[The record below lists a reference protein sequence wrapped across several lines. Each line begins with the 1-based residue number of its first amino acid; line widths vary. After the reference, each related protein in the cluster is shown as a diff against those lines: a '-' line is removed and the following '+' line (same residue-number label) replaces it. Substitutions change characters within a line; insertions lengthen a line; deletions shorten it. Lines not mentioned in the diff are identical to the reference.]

1 MILEKLSAKYQTHIA
16 WALYV
21 IFCLNLFL
29 PLIASAVSK
38 PVYILGSS
46 KSGADISKDI
56 LGFKNSICDAKVV
69 TNSKSS
75 KTPKINKN
83 KAVSPKLEEEPFI
96 GGPSAPE
103 ATSFK
108 TVGSDN
114 LVNLFT
120 GDFSYSI
127 PLMDVGGYPVNLFY
141 SGGISMEQEASWVGL
156 GWNINPGTVS
166 RNMRGVPDDFNG
178 EDQLTQYQ
186 NMKPNRTYGG
196 EVGAD
201 VELLGLKKPKI
212 KLSLGFSHNNYLG
225 PALELGLST
234 SVNISIIENN
244 KFGKSPTAADTGS
257 MNMGVSMGGS
267 AKLSSRS
274 GLTLSPS
281 LNVAMDVTG
290 KNVGSGIGLS
300 TSYNSRIGIQN
311 LNIAAEAHKY
321 RKGSNNTEMAG
332 NPMPYASSNISF
344 ARSSYMPVMR
354 MPLANYNFAAKL
366 ELGAGLYGVRGS
378 GTANGYY
385 SESSVP
391 KEWRMQK
398 KPLVGYIFSEKAMA
412 DKNAVMDF
420 NRLND
425 AEVTPNTPVISA
437 PQYTYDI
444 FSIQGEGTGGSIR
457 AYRGDM
463 GFMRDN
469 RTVSKESNASIGAD
483 PAGGHW
489 GGSFDVVLTPTTVGG
504 WNEANNTLNLSMPF
518 ANKQSN
524 TSDFENVYFRNP
536 GERTVTN
543 EDAINKVGQ
552 DNLVRFELVG
562 SNVNPRLNS
571 KLEKFDKKT
580 NTSLGTQSIASNT
593 GLSQRDKRTQVVT
606 MLSAGEATKVGLD
619 KTIKNYAGTVDN
631 INHYLQNTQID
642 RVGAHRKAHHISQI
656 DVLEQSGMR
665 YVYGLPVYSL
675 SQKDYTFSVGNIPA
689 QNGGLVKYDIGS
701 EGNTDS
707 KHMKNSSKIDG
718 YFMAQETPAYASS
731 FMLTGLLSPDYV
743 DVTNDGITEDDLGN
757 AVKFN
762 YKYTGDHQWRTP
774 RKNDNAGSGLDWAFF
789 NDGNKS
795 EKKDNKATVSFGKRE
810 VWYLNA
816 IESKSMIAIFV
827 TESRNDAKGVAGP
840 QDGRVNGAEDA
851 NKKLARI
858 DLYTKAEIKSKG
870 LTNAKPVKSV
880 IFNYDYSLCVG
891 TPDNA
896 NAAQGKLTL
905 KSIFFSYNGQNRS
918 EKDRYVFDYGSG
930 AQNPSYALNAADRWG
945 TYKDPTDVTLLPDG
959 LTNAD
964 HPFTSFGN
972 KAKNDLFAGAWSLRK
987 ILLPSGG
994 QMEVE
999 YESDDYGYVQ
1009 NRRASNM
1016 FEIAGLGNSTAY
1028 SNKAFLY
1035 NNDPFFETDNNYL
1048 YIKLTDPLEATTIVA
1063 RKQEIKEKFLDGQTQ
1078 LAFKISLKMPSG
1090 KEETVTMY
1098 SLFDDWDICSNNS
1111 EYFYI
1116 KLREINGKSPLATS
1130 AINLLTNNFP
1140 GQAFPGYES
1149 EVNNVQDFLG
1159 LVVNMLA
1166 GIKSVFQNVENQMR
1180 SSGKAREISLQRS
1193 FVRLTNPYKIKYGG
1207 GSRVKKVI
1215 IKDNWKKM
1223 TERAEN
1229 PTGTFTSTY
1238 GQEYDYTTTE
1248 KIAGKEVVISS
1259 GVASYEPAIG
1269 GEENPFREIVQFS
1282 NKLPLASAI
1291 YGAVELPVLDGF
1303 YPAASVGYSKVTVRS
1318 INRKGKFNDSLVRSG
1333 IGKQVTQ
1340 FYTAK
1345 DYPSYSVYTP
1355 LKSIDYKKTPK
1366 LSFFYKE
1373 IITRRVVSQ
1382 GFLIETNDMH
1392 GKMKSQ
1398 EAFSEKD
1405 EKTPLTASYHTYK
1418 NTGKNGMN
1426 DKVDFVYNEGGGEI
1440 RKGNMGIDVELMTDV
1455 REFKIESTG
1464 LNGQINADLFPLPF
1478 FTFVWVSYLPLMT
1491 YTENKY
1497 RAVTTTKLINY
1508 HAIEDSVIVMD
1519 KGSVVSTKTI
1529 AYDSETG
1536 SPIVSR
1542 TANEFHDALYNI
1554 TYPAHWA
1561 YSGTG
1566 PAYKNI
1572 DRVFTGIDFNKGRI
1586 INNEINPSEIFESGD
1601 EVLIISAG
1609 SGSVSCVPPSADVS
1623 KLWALDITKNNTALT
1638 VVNKDLIFIDSSGM
1652 PYTRADVKM
1661 RIIRSGK
1668 RNNLGMSVASVTTM
1682 KNPVQLQGSV
1692 YKLTIDNTSK
1702 VIATSASEIKEKW
1715 QADYEVFLR
1724 RVYYPEACTG
1734 LETDSISCNGILEK
1748 NINPY
1753 VKGLIG
1759 NFKAYRSLVFYGNRV
1774 EVDPTV
1780 NTAIRKNGY
1789 IANYANYWS
1798 FDANDNLVPVP
1809 HVNWVWNSQ
1818 LTKVNSRGQ
1827 ELETQDAL
1835 NRYTSAQYG
1844 FQKNYTVALSQNAR
1858 YGETFYEG
1866 FEDVNYD
1873 ERLNSLSPDHVI
1885 CNKRYIDFTGLAN
1898 SSIVTDSADKIAHTG
1913 KKYLKIDA
1921 GQTVTRSIP
1930 VTTSYPDDF
1939 HFDLAEGNIITFIP
1953 GSNGYSTK
1961 LSVTPSGQS
1970 PFFNYPIFNFSNLGM
1985 QARSN
1990 TGVGGSNG
1998 PTLQYNGSSSSRFYS
2013 AYSTT
2018 QYVKIITTGTYQFNF
2033 VANQNVIEL
2042 APPCPGGVNCQ
2053 PAPEPL
2059 FNRTALTFRIE
2070 KPDGTL
2076 VYQLPGS
2083 INNVLYSDV
2092 NPSYTTNVNLPCG
2105 IYKVFCTVSADLEM
2119 PGNYPTMHKF
2129 TTNAYY
2135 NSNVVG
2141 ITGSYVSCTFLKPIP
2156 AKDSMLNVKEFSL
2169 TPGKKM
2175 LFSAWVK
2182 EDCAVPCTK
2191 TDYTLSNI
2199 SLHTNSSGPGS
2210 TIQFQRTGA
2219 IIEGWQKVEAVFTV
2233 PDDANLASIV
2243 INNGN
2248 GSAPMFVDDL
2258 RMHPFNSN
2266 MKSFAYDS
2274 RTLRL
2279 AAELDENN
2287 YASFY
2292 EYDEEGQLVRV
2303 KKETIE
2309 GVKTIKETRSS
2320 KQKDILTVQ

>member
-29 PLIASAVSK
+29 PLRAISASR
-38 PVYILGSS
+38 PVYIIGSS
-46 KSGADISKDI
+46 KSDADKYNVTKG
-56 LGFKNSICDAKVV
+56 LKKSIADAKVIA
-69 TNSKSS
+69 NPKSS
-75 KTPKINKN
+75 VTPEIDKN
-83 KAVSPKLEEEPFI
+83 KTVSVKSEEEPFI

-108 TVGSDN
+108 AVGSDN

-141 SGGISMEQEASWVGL
+141 NGGISMEQEASWVGL

-186 NMKPNRTYGG
+186 NMKPNRTFGG

-212 KLSLGFSHNNYLG
+212 NLSLGFSHNNYLG
-225 PALELGLST
+225 PALELGV
-234 SVNISIIENN
+234 SVSHNISIVENL
-244 KFGKSPTAADTGS
+244 KFSKSPTNSDTGS
-257 MNMGVSMGGS
+257 MNIGARLGGS

-274 GLTLSPS
+274 GLTVSPS
-281 LNVAMDVTG
+281 LNVAMDIVSKSAG
-290 KNVGSGIGLS
+290 MGVGLN
-300 TSYNSRIGIQN
+300 TSYNSRVGIQDI
-311 LNIAAEAHKY
+311 NITAERAKFKEKLDKSGY
-321 RKGSNNTEMAG
+321 DYISYGRALAG
-332 NPMPYASSNISF
+332 ANISF
-344 ARSSYMPVMR
+344 ARSSYMPVIR

-398 KPLVGYIFSEKAMA
+398 KPLVGYIFSEKAMS

-489 GGSFDVVLTPTTVGG
+489 GGSFDVILTPTTVGG

-518 ANKQSN
+518 DKKQSN

-536 GERTVTN
+536 GESTVTN

-580 NTSLGTQSIASNT
+580 NTSLGLQSVASNT
-593 GLSQRDKRTQVVT
+593 GLSKRDKRTQVVT
-606 MLSAGEATKVGLD
+606 MLSASEAARVGLD
-619 KTIKNYAGTVDN
+619 KSIKNYTGTVDN
-631 INHYLQNTQID
+631 VNHYLQSKQID
-642 RVGAHRKAHHISQI
+642 RVGLFRKAHHISQI
-656 DVLEQSGMR
+656 DVLEQTGMR

-675 SQKDYTFSVGNIPA
+675 SQKDYTFSVGAIPD
-689 QNGGLVKYDIGS
+689 QNGGLVKYDIGG

-762 YKYTGDHQWRTP
+762 YTYTGDHQWRTP
-774 RKNDNAGSGLDWAFF
+774 RKNDNAGSGKDWAFF

-795 EKKDNKATVSFGKRE
+795 EKKDNKATISFGKRE

-827 TESRNDAKGVAGP
+827 TESRNDAKGVTGP
-840 QDGRVNGAEDA
+840 QDGRVNAAEDA

-858 DLYTKAEIKSKG
+858 DLYTKAEIKAKG

-891 TPDNA
+891 TPDNS
-896 NAAQGKLTL
+896 NAGQGKLTL

-918 EKDRYVFDYGSG
+918 EKDRYVFDYGSV
-930 AQNPSYALNAADRWG
+930 AQNPTYAINAADRWG
-945 TYKDPTDVTLLPDG
+945 TYKDPADVALLPQG

-964 HPFTSFGN
+964 HPFTSFDN
-972 KAKNDLFAGAWSLRK
+972 KAKNDLFAGAWSLKK

-994 QMEVE
+994 QMEIE

-1035 NNDPFFETDNNYL
+1035 NNVALSTTDNNYL
-1048 YIKLTDPLEATTIVA
+1048 YIKLTDPLEATTMAA
-1063 RKQEIKEKFLDGQTQ
+1063 RKQEIKEKYLEGQTQ

-1090 KEETVTMY
+1090 KEEPVTMY
-1098 SLFDDWDICSNNS
+1098 SQFDDWDICSNNS
-1111 EYFYI
+1111 QYFYI
-1116 KLREINGKSPLATS
+1116 KLREVNGKSPLATS

-1140 GQAFPGYES
+1140 GQAFPGYEA
-1149 EVNNVQDFLG
+1149 EVNDVRDFLG
-1159 LVVNMLA
+1159 LVVNMLG
-1166 GIKSVFQNVENQMR
+1166 GIKSAFQNVENQMR
-1180 SSGKAREISLQRS
+1180 SAGKAREIALQRS
-1193 FVRLTNPYKIKYGG
+1193 FVRLTNPYKMKYGG

-1318 INRKGKFNDSLVRSG
+1318 MNRKGKFSDSLVRSA

-1355 LKSIDYKKTPK
+1355 LKSMDYKKTPK

-1382 GFLIETNDMH
+1382 GFLIEINDMH

-1455 REFKIESTG
+1455 REFKLESKG
-1464 LNGQINADLFPLPF
+1464 LNGQINSDLFTFPF
-1478 FTFVWVSYLPLMT
+1478 LTFVWVSYLPLMT
-1491 YTENKY
+1491 YTENRY

-1536 SPIVSR
+1536 SPIVSS
-1542 TANEFHDALYNI
+1542 TANEFHDAVYNI

-1572 DRVFTGIDFNKGRI
+1572 DRVFSGIDFNKGRI
-1586 INNEINPSEIFESGD
+1586 MNNDINPAEIFESGD
-1601 EVLIISAG
+1601 EIMVISAG
-1609 SGSVSCVPPSADVS
+1609 SGSVSCVPPSADVA
-1623 KLWALDITKNNTALT
+1623 KIWALDIAKNNTALT

-1652 PYTRADVKM
+1652 PYTKAAVKM

-1692 YKLTIDNTSK
+1692 YKLTVDNTSK
-1702 VIATSASEIKEKW
+1702 VIATSAAELKEKW

-1734 LETDSISCNGILEK
+1734 LETDSISCSGILEK

-1759 NFKAYRSLVFYGNRV
+1759 NFKAYRSLVFYGNRT
-1774 EVDPTV
+1774 EVDPSV

-1809 HVNWVWNSQ
+1809 NTNWVWNSQ
-1818 LTKVNSRGQ
+1818 VTKVNARGQ
-1827 ELETQDAL
+1827 ELETKDAL
-1835 NRYTSAQYG
+1835 ERYTSAQYG

-1873 ERLNSLSPDHVI
+1873 ERLNSFSPNHVI
-1885 CNKRYIDFTGLAN
+1885 CNKKYIDFTGLPN
-1898 SSIVTDSADKIAHTG
+1898 SSIVSDSADKIAHTG
-1913 KKYLKIDA
+1913 KKYLKINP
-1921 GQTVTRSIP
+1921 GTTTTVVKSIP
-1930 VTTSYPDDF
+1930 IHTGYQDDF

-1961 LSVTPSGQS
+1961 LTVTPAGQS

-1985 QARSN
+1985 QAKTN
-1990 TGVGGSNG
+1990 NAVGGIYG

-2013 AYSTT
+2013 LYSTT
-2018 QYVKIITTGTYQFNF
+2018 QYVKIITSGTYQFNF
-2033 VANQNVIEL
+2033 YANQNVVEL
-2042 APPCPGGVNCQ
+2042 GNPPPQ
-2053 PAPEPL
+2053 PL

-2092 NPSYTTNVNLPCG
+2092 NPSYSDNVTLPCG
-2105 IYKVFCTVSADLEM
+2105 IYKVYCTVSADLEM

-2129 TTNAYY
+2129 NSNAYY

-2156 AKDSMLNVKEFSL
+2156 AKDSMLNVSEFSL

-2175 LFSAWVK
+2175 VFSAWVK
-2182 EDCAVPCTK
+2182 EDCSVPCTK
-2191 TDYTLSNI
+2191 SDYTLSDI
-2199 SLHTNSSGPGS
+2199 SLQTNSSGPGNN
-2210 TIQFQRTGA
+2210 IQFQRTGT
-2219 IIEGWQKVEAVFTV
+2219 IIEGWQKVEAVFSV
-2233 PDDANLASIV
+2233 PDDADIASIV
-2243 INNGN
+2243 ISNSN
-2248 GSAPMFVDDL
+2248 GSAPMYVDDL

-2266 MKSFAYDS
+2266 MKSFVYDPRS
-2274 RTLRL
+2274 LRL

-2320 KQKDILTVQ
+2320 KQKGLITVQE